1 MGGVHVDETS
11 GRDVWVD
18 APDTEDVRS
27 QLLRLLEDPGSVSD
41 NYPFY
46 GENLMRVVVDELERL
61 REPRAVPL
69 LEHIA
74 RELRKEGEA
83 WDGVQDAIARM
94 QKAVRGPQ
102 GE

>member
-1 MGGVHVDETS
+1 M
-11 GRDVWVD
+11 
-18 APDTEDVRS
+18 
-27 QLLRLLEDPGSVSD
+27 SD